1 MASVFL
7 QQFHPEAPIL
17 SLFGVFWVTCH
28 HQDFDWLEAR
38 VMAVGKTVE
47 SGVGPKHRT
56 ERVGRGGVYKLRE
69 DNLSHWD
76 SQ

>member
-17 SLFGVFWVTCH
+17 SLFVVFWVMYH

-38 VMAVGKTVE
+38 GMAVGKTVE
-47 SGVGPKHRT
+47 SGAGPKHGT
-56 ERVGRGGVYKLRE
+56 ERVGRRGIYKLRE
-69 DNLSHWD
+69 DNLSHCD